1 LIFLAVGLLAVPSA
15 LAVPLGAY
23 CVSQVGKKPEFPPI
37 KPNSLVLSFSK
48 PESPQDQPVKVPF
61 KVGGESLQVVT
72 SGVDTL
78 LLKRSMNN
86 TVLSQV
92 RAPQPDFGRI
102 NSLVLIQ
109 GGRWL
114 WIDGDQIDYLAPLD
128 RHQSQPALGAPIAVP
143 ELYDK
148 PCPLWL
154 RFFGCSLRAQGIY
167 SGLLNRVFI
176 TGHRPTFFGRSALVS
191 LELVA
196 GRAKPLQAKAQ
207 GSHPYLE
214 VRKLGGILLRGPE
227 GQALFYDGQSITSLA
242 AVNQDRQGEASFLR
256 WYAQKTENP
265 ERVFLMYANTGLSDA
280 SPLLMELKAGPRLV
294 PISLPEE
301 LPSHRVSFFSL
312 PSDSRVWGLTRH
324 SIVVEGSG
332 RLHTVIVQPLP
343 YFIDEE
349 VQAADGSI
357 WFTVHNKT
365 TGAAADYSIVRAS
378 STTQCKATLKADQ
391 PILLGSDQQ

>member
-1 LIFLAVGLLAVPSA
+1 MLIFLAVGLLAVPSA
-15 LAVPLGAY
+15 LAVPLDAY
-23 CVSQVGKKPEFPPI
+23 CVSQVGKKPESPPI
-37 KPNSLVLSFSK
+37 EPNSLALSSTE
-48 PESPQDQPVKVPF
+48 PEPPKDQPVKVPF
-61 KVGGESLQVVT
+61 EVDGQSFQVVT

-86 TVLSQV
+86 TVLSEV

-102 NSLVLIQ
+102 SSLVVIQ
-109 GGRWL
+109 GGRSL

-128 RHQSQPALGAPIAVP
+128 RHQNQPALVTPIALP
-143 ELYDK
+143 ELYNK

-167 SGLLNRVFI
+167 SGLLDRVFI

-196 GRAKPLQAKAQ
+196 GKAKPLPAKAQ
-207 GSHPYLE
+207 GSRPYLE
-214 VRKLGGILLRGPE
+214 VRKLGGILLRGPD
-227 GQALFYDGQSITSLA
+227 GHPLFYDGQSITSLS

-265 ERVFLMYANTGLSDA
+265 ERVFLVDTNTGLSDV

-324 SIVVEGSG
+324 SIVVEGAG
-332 RLHTVIVQPLP
+332 KLHTVIVQPPP
-343 YFIDEE
+343 YFIDQE
-349 VQAADGSI
+349 VQAPDGSI

-378 STTQCKATLKADQ
+378 STTECKATLKADQ
-391 PILLGSDQQ
+391 PILLGSDQ